1 MERREGEIVG
11 AACVRPSSVQIKAEK
26 KQGNS
31 ETENKC
37 IKKKK
42 NMKCDI
48 VLAGVGG
55 QGILSI
61 ATVLGLAAVENN
73 LYLKQA
79 ETHGMS
85 QRGGAV
91 QSYLRLSDKPIFSDL
106 IPSGEAQLILSVEP
120 LESLRYLNFLSAEGY
135 VITNTT
141 PFINITDYPEPEDVM
156 KSLEKLP
163 RVVAIDAEE
172 VAKHA
177 GNIKSS
183 NMVMLGAASP
193 FIDLPL
199 NSLEQAIRDI
209 FNRKGQ
215 EIVDINLKAFHAG
228 RAFSEEK
235 INRLK

>member
-1 MERREGEIVG
+1 
-11 AACVRPSSVQIKAEK
+11 
-26 KQGNS
+26 
-31 ETENKC
+31 
-37 IKKKK
+37 
-42 NMKCDI
+42 MKCDI

-120 LESLRYLNFLSAEGY
+120 LESLRYLNFLSPDGY
-135 VITNTT
+135 VITSTT
-141 PFINITDYPEPEDVM
+141 PFVNIPDYPDTEGI
-156 KSLEKLP
+156 LATIHNLP
-163 RVVAIDAEE
+163 RVVAIDAEAI
-172 VAKHA
+172 AKA
-177 GNIKSS
+177 EGNSKSS

-193 FIDLPL
+193 FVELPL
-199 NSLEQAIRDI
+199 ESLEQAIKAI
-209 FNRKGQ
+209 FSKKGE
-215 EIVDINLKAFHAG
+215 EIVAVNLRAFHAG
-228 RAFSEEK
+228 RAYAEQTLNK
-235 INRLK
+235 LK

>member
-1 MERREGEIVG
+1 
-11 AACVRPSSVQIKAEK
+11 
-26 KQGNS
+26 
-31 ETENKC
+31 
-37 IKKKK
+37 
-42 NMKCDI
+42 MKCDI

-61 ATVLGLAAVENN
+61 ATVIGLAAVNNN
-73 LYLKQA
+73 LYIKQA

-120 LESLRYLNFLSAEGY
+120 LEALRYLNYLSPKGY

-141 PFINITDYPEPEDVM
+141 PFVNIPEYPDVDGL
-156 KSLEKLP
+156 LEHIGNLP
-163 RVVAIDAEE
+163 RIVAIDAEN
-172 VAKHA
+172 VAKTA
-177 GNIKSS
+177 GNVKSS

-199 NSLEQAIRDI
+199 QGFEQAIKDI
-209 FNRKGQ
+209 FARKGD
-215 EIVDINLKAFHAG
+215 EIVAVNLSAFRTG
-228 RAFSEEK
+228 RAFTEQKLNS
-235 INRLK
+235 

>member
-1 MERREGEIVG
+1 
-11 AACVRPSSVQIKAEK
+11 
-26 KQGNS
+26 
-31 ETENKC
+31 
-37 IKKKK
+37 
-42 NMKCDI
+42 MKCDI

-61 ATVLGLAAVENN
+61 ATVLGFAAVRNN

-91 QSYLRLSDKPIFSDL
+91 QSYLRLSDQPIFSDL

-120 LESLRYLNFLSAEGY
+120 LESLRYLPFLAPEGY

-141 PFINITDYPEPEDVM
+141 PFINIPDYPDQEEIM
-156 KSLEKLP
+156 KTINNLQ
-163 RVVAIDAEE
+163 RVVAIDAET
-172 VAKHA
+172 VAKTE

-199 NSLEQAIRDI
+199 ESLEQGIREI
-209 FNRKGQ
+209 FAKKGA
-215 EIVDINLKAFHAG
+215 EMIEVNLRAFHAG
-228 RAFSEEK
+228 RAYSEQ
-235 INRLK
+235 ILNRLK